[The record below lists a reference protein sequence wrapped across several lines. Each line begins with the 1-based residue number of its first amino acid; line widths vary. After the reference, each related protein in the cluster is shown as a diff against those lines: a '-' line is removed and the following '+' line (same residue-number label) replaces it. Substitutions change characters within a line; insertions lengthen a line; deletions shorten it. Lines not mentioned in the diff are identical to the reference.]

1 MKLGCTRNRNERRE
15 AISSVGSFWQI
26 LWRFPRPFSLCLS
39 YSFSK
44 TLSLSAYHALTPTH
58 TCLHAHTRT
67 HSHALTRYL
76 SWVNRERQ
84 KKQSMPIDAAKRM
97 RQKRPVGTHLIKPIG
112 SLFYG
117 PVMIFTFISNLEIFS
132 LQGWY
137 QSIRN
142 RGWNIIHVVNH
153 FTSPYLRSQ

>member
-1 MKLGCTRNRNERRE
+1 MRE
-15 AISSVGSFWQI
+15 EKQ
-26 LWRFPRPFSLCLS
+26 FPRLGHFGKFFGGFLVLSLSVSL
-39 YSFSK
+39 
-44 TLSLSAYHALTPTH
+44 TLSLRLSLSLSRTH
-58 TCLHAHTRT
+58 THPHVLVLT

-97 RQKRPVGTHLIKPIG
+97 RQKRPVGTHLIKLIG
-112 SLFYG
+112 SLFFG